1 MWSNGQGQRQSQ
13 AAPSTWPSTILQ
25 WQPKVR
31 PRELELFIFI
41 FFFPRRKKAEG
52 LLLSFMRG
60 KGLALK
66 LCTRKPMTFPAFP
79 ASWFWALLPP
89 KSGTRRHVSKACFFL
104 RHETCLNFVFHLR
117 MISQALQVFLLPS
130 CTVWS
135 RLLGQDPSFNPAV
148 VVPRDFSLPGRLWHA
163 GEKLCLAEVLSSFLA
178 STAYCT
184 QRHREG
190 EISLCLCSDS
200 AFLQTMLL
208 LVYVSLLKDS
218 LHSI

>member
-1 MWSNGQGQRQSQ
+1 MAAKGAASGVWVIYFYFLFFHAVKRLKGFSYRLCVEKVWLWSCALENRWLSQ
-13 AAPSTWPSTILQ
+13 LFQLAGFERYSPS
-25 WQPKVR
+25 
-31 PRELELFIFI
+31 
-41 FFFPRRKKAEG
+41 
-52 LLLSFMRG
+52 
-60 KGLALK
+60 
-66 LCTRKPMTFPAFP
+66 
-79 ASWFWALLPP
+79 

-104 RHETCLNFVFHLR
+104 RHETCLNFIFHLR

-135 RLLGQDPSFNPAV
+135 CLLCQDPSFNPAV